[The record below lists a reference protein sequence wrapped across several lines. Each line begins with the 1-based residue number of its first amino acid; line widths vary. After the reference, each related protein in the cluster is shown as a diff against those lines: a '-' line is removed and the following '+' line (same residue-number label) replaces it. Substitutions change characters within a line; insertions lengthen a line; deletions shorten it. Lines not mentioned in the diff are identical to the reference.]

1 MRWHLAQN
9 TVKVRGSTMDAFRA
23 KTKVWKTA
31 TGQVDSDSNFRP
43 IQANPNCVYS
53 CSDNAWCPGLDYPDW
68 HYEDS
73 LEDGPSNWPNIE
85 GGELCGHSQQSPIRI
100 DPGWFASDGAATA
113 DCEAPLEWN
122 VGDAVYEWTVSHKG
136 ESGHT
141 LSVKSYGA
149 KEAVSLRNAYPLDGG
164 SGQHEKYRFDAFHF
178 HWGPDDDSGSEHRF
192 EGVTTTLELHFV
204 HFSTDYLSVAAA
216 VEAWADLEGVAGAD
230 MHTLAVA
237 GFVFEEVDDNAVES
251 DVNVAA
257 DAVLLQ
263 FVENAAMLEV
273 WTNASASAVLSFS
286 ITDLVD
292 ADDFMQNYYHYW
304 GSLTT
309 PPC

>member
-1 MRWHLAQN
+1 
-9 TVKVRGSTMDAFRA
+9 MDLFRA
-23 KTKVWKTA
+23 RTKFWRDS
-31 TGQVDSDSNFRP
+31 TGAVDADLNFRP
-43 IQANPNCVYS
+43 VQLNPSCVQSS
-53 CSDNAWCPGLDYPDW
+53 CGGSFCPEDEVIDYPDW
-68 HYEDS
+68 HYEED
-73 LEDGPSNWPNIE
+73 LDDGPSNWPHIE
-85 GGELCGHSQQSPIRI
+85 GGELCGHRQQSPILI
-100 DPGWFASDGAATA
+100 DSAEFAVSSGLCD
-113 DCEAPLEWN
+113 APLEWT
-122 VGDAVYEWTVSHKG
+122 VDDAVFDWTVSHKG
-136 ESGHT
+136 ENGHT

-149 KEAVSLRNAYPLDGG
+149 KEAVSLVNAFQSEG
-164 SGQHEKYRFDAFHF
+164 SRQHEKYRFDAFHF

-237 GFVFEEVDDNAVES
+237 GFLFEEVDD

-273 WTNASASAVLSFS
+273 WTNASASAVLSFA

>member
-1 MRWHLAQN
+1 
-9 TVKVRGSTMDAFRA
+9 MDAFRA

-73 LEDGPSNWPNIE
+73 LEDGPSNWPNIT

-149 KEAVSLRNAYPLDGG
+149 KDDVYLVNAFQAEG
-164 SGQHEKYRFDAFHF
+164 SAQHEKYRLDGFHF
-178 HWGPDDDSGSEHRF
+178 HWGPDAQNGSEHLYD
-192 EGVTTTLELHFV
+192 GVTTTLEVHFV
-204 HFSTDYLSVAAA
+204 HYSSDYHSVAEAVAA
-216 VEAWADLEGVAGAD
+216 WSDYQIEGADDVD
-230 MHTLAVA
+230 MHTLGVVA
-237 GFVFEEVDDNAVES
+237 FLFEEVAAGETYHGT
-251 DVNVAA
+251 A
-257 DAVLLQ
+257 DAVLRHSKLRGVADIQ
-263 FVENAAMLEV
+263 SYCAMTSNCTSDTMFSLWV
-273 WTNASASAVLSFS
+273 PIWIWCGGMRRRKHICHLPLPTLS
-286 ITDLVD
+286 
-292 ADDFMQNYYHYW
+292 MP
-304 GSLTT
+304 TT
-309 PPC
+309 L